1 MQTFSKANK
10 GFTLI
15 ELMVV
20 VAIVFMFAASIS
32 PRLVAVKNGQD
43 FRQFVASLTSLPVY
57 AREKS
62 VSSGQKVELRFQGDT
77 IQLVQVAVDLAE
89 TPIKTLPVLDGV
101 RVSKAVKDK
110 ESAPTDSLVIAFY
123 PDGTSEDVGVEF
135 ESLSGTFSIQVSRK
149 TGQTKVSQTALP
161 EEETTTDEW
170 AAGELEVR
178 GG

>member
-110 ESAPTDSLVIAFY
+110 ESAPT
-123 PDGTSEDVGVEF
+123 
-135 ESLSGTFSIQVSRK
+135 
-149 TGQTKVSQTALP
+149 
-161 EEETTTDEW
+161 
-170 AAGELEVR
+170 
-178 GG
+178 